1 MPRLNRSV
9 YNGIICHH
17 MVQGINR
24 ENIFGTKK
32 EKEKYIKL
40 VKQYYISFKIDI
52 IAYCIMNNHAHF
64 LLYSENISNI
74 SLFMK
79 QVNLNYAIY
88 YNKKKKRVG
97 YVFRNRFQTKPILS
111 QEQLYLCI
119 NYIHKNPV
127 KAKIVEEEKE
137 YKYSSYKDY
146 LNESEFLN
154 QKIFKSI
161 FPENI
166 KYINLLKLIDN
177 KGMDFKETKKNS
189 SIEEILRGFLK
200 DETNE
205 IGYLQKDKI
214 FIQKFIKYLIQN
226 KYQFS
231 KKELAEFFNISIATL
246 YRKIKIAKECEE
258 YEKYKK

>member
-1 MPRLNRSV
+1 
-9 YNGIICHH
+9 

-24 ENIFGTKK
+24 ENIFETED
-32 EKEKYIKL
+32 EKEEYISL
-40 VKQYYISFKIDI
+40 LKQYYTVFEIDI
-52 IAYCIMNNHAHF
+52 IAYCVMDNHTHL

-79 QVNLNYAIY
+79 QVNLKYAIY

-97 YVFRNRFQTKPILS
+97 YVFRNRFHTKPILS

-127 KAKIVEEEKE
+127 KAKIVEDEKE

-146 LNESEFLN
+146 LNESEFLD

-177 KGMDFKETKKNS
+177 KGMEFKETKENIS
-189 SIEEILRGFLK
+189 MEEILKEFLK
-200 DETNE
+200 DEINQ

-214 FIQKFIKYLIQN
+214 FIQEFIKYLIRN

-258 YEKYKK
+258 YEKCKK